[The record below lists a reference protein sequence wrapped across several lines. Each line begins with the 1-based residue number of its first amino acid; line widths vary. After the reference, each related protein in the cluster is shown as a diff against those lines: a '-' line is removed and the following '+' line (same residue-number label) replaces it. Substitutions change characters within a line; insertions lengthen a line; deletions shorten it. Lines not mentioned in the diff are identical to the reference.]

1 MPIGGIVRL
10 AYSLLLSYRNDYI
23 KIIERNRFVGISN
36 THFLRVAFLC
46 QFSICKN
53 IVYMFAYC
61 LCIAVKKHS
70 HLICTQPHCLI
81 FQLYIKL
88 YASVLR
94 VVYFD

>member
-1 MPIGGIVRL
+1 MAELYALPIL
-10 AYSLLLSYRNDYI
+10 YSISYRNDYI

-36 THFLRVAFLC
+36 TQKMRVAFLC